1 MSTLPYI
8 GELNGVSTLFVKD
21 EPFFVLGGELHNSS
35 SSNLLYMEEKVWPM
49 LRGLN
54 MNTVVLPVAWES
66 VEPVEGVFDFSLVDG
81 LLAQARREG
90 MRLVVLWFGLWKNSE
105 SNYAPGWVKRDTDTY
120 FRVCDASGKKL
131 NIISPFCDA
140 AVAKDAYAFG
150 KLMEHLHQVDGEENT
165 VIFIQIEN
173 EIGVLGAD
181 RDFSHEAEMIYEKP
195 VPSDI
200 LAAFE
205 KNNMQGNDWTAVFG
219 EPAPEM
225 FMAWGYARAVEQ
237 IAEAGKAFY
246 QLPMYVNAWL
256 EQHPWR
262 PGTYPCGGPVM
273 KMAKMWKACAPSLF
287 TLAPDIYDPHT
298 ADVMD
303 EYAAKGNPLF
313 IPEIRKDPVCASY
326 MFYAFGKHN
335 AIGISPFGIE
345 DLMAD
350 PSGFKKPPLFLL
362 MELNID
368 ISAMDG
374 TKTAPYLSA
383 AYDMMTQLRPLYM
396 QYRNTPG
403 LQAFVQREANDGGL
417 WLRFSSYDFVVSYKR
432 KEEGQP
438 VGAGMI
444 FELAPDKFL
453 CVGMNYKFDVYTKQG
468 SKKSAII
475 GRAVEG
481 HLEDGCF
488 IDGRVLNGD
497 ERMNV
502 NLNEMPSALLVE
514 IYEL

>member
-140 AVAKDAYAFG
+140 AVTKDAYAFG

-165 VIFIQIEN
+165 VIFVQIEN

-219 EPAPEM
+219 EAAPEM

-303 EYAAKGNPLF
+303 EYAG
-313 IPEIRKDPVCASY
+313 E
-326 MFYAFGKHN
+326 G
-335 AIGISPFGIE
+335 E
-345 DLMAD
+345 
-350 PSGFKKPPLFLL
+350 PSGLFQKSVRTRCAPATCFMHSESIMPLVYPPLALKTLWRIRQALKKPPLFLL

-453 CVGMNYKFDVYTKQG
+453 CVGMNYKFDRCVYKAGQQKRRHDRTG
-468 SKKSAII
+468 G
-475 GRAVEG
+475 GRPS
-481 HLEDGCF
+481 
-488 IDGRVLNGD
+488 GR
-497 ERMNV
+497 R
-502 NLNEMPSALLVE
+502 LL
-514 IYEL
+514 Y